1 MEQVHPLNSDSRYE
15 ARLLNVS
22 FQYNILS
29 YGKVRLQFTDRK
41 TDTSNEV
48 NLISF
53 LINDY

>member
-1 MEQVHPLNSDSRYE
+1 MEQVHPLNSDSRFE
-15 ARLLNVS
+15 ARLFNVS